1 MILRTGWVDQVRTS
15 PNPYDAGAPPENILR
30 LAHQMAL
37 RREYDDTSAMV
48 FYISI
53 AYWMWSLDI
62 HDETASSTEL
72 ALQALKAVGEE
83 PRLLLSA
90 ESVLSDFQR
99 VGPRNTA
106 RLINYLRGDREMAS
120 RPLDGISRMKLTSL
134 NVVLPPSL

>member
-53 AYWMWSLDI
+53 AYWIRSLDI

-72 ALQALKAVGEE
+72 AL
-83 PRLLLSA
+83 
-90 ESVLSDFQR
+90 QR